1 MSRSRIWSMLVIPA
15 LVLLAGGKTPA
26 AQTQHAD
33 AAKPA
38 AAAAAAAPAGDEK
51 VARGRY
57 IVEEVAMC
65 GRCHSPVDQHGIRD
79 TTHWLQGGAVG
90 LAPTVA
96 TDNWA
101 IVAPRLAGAP
111 PGTDEQIVHL
121 LMTGESRNFGR
132 QLRQPM
138 PQFRMAQADAE
149 AVLAYLK
156 SLGLHGVST
165 H

>member
-1 MSRSRIWSMLVIPA
+1 MSRSRIWSMLVIPVF
-15 LVLLAGGKTPA
+15 VLLAGGNSPA
-26 AQTQHAD
+26 AQAQQGD

-38 AAAAAAAPAGDEK
+38 AAPTQGDK

-65 GRCHSPVDQHGIRD
+65 GRCHSPVDMHGNRD

-111 PGTDEQIVHL
+111 PGTAEQFTHL
-121 LMTGESRNFGR
+121 LMTGESRNNGR
-132 QLRQPM
+132 PLRQPM
-138 PQFRMAQADAE
+138 PQFRMSKDDAE
-149 AVLAYLK
+149 SVLAYLK
-156 SLGLHGVST
+156 SLGAHPFST

>member
-1 MSRSRIWSMLVIPA
+1 MSRSRIWSMLAVPA
-15 LVLLAGGKTPA
+15 VALLVAAQPLV

-33 AAKPA
+33 AAGKPA
-38 AAAAAAAPAGDEK
+38 AAATDDK

-65 GRCHSPVDQHGIRD
+65 GRCHSPVDQHGNRD

-101 IVAPRLAGAP
+101 IVAPRLAGTP
-111 PGTDEQIVHL
+111 PGTDEQFMHL
-121 LMTGESRNFGR
+121 LMTGESRNNGR
-132 QLRQPM
+132 PLRQPM
-138 PQFRMAQADAE
+138 PQFRMSRADAE

-156 SLGLHGVST
+156 SLGT
-165 H
+165 HQGGTN

>member
-1 MSRSRIWSMLVIPA
+1 MFRSKMWSMLVVPA
-15 LVLLAGGKTPA
+15 FALLTGAYQPA
-26 AQTQHAD
+26 VVHAQQHTD
-33 AAKPA
+33 AAK
-38 AAAAAAAPAGDEK
+38 AAAPATDEK

-65 GRCHSPVDQHGIRD
+65 GRCHSPVDQHGNRD

-96 TDNWA
+96 TENWA
-101 IVAPRLAGAP
+101 IVAPRIAGTP

-121 LMTGESRNFGR
+121 LMTGESRNNGR
-132 QLRQPM
+132 PLRQPM
-138 PQFRMAQADAE
+138 PQFRMSQADAE

-156 SLGLHGVST
+156 SLGT
-165 H
+165 HHSGTH

>member
-1 MSRSRIWSMLVIPA
+1 MARSRIWSMLVIPA
-15 LVLLAGGKTPA
+15 FVLLAGGNAPT

-38 AAAAAAAPAGDEK
+38 AAPAAPAGDEK

-65 GRCHSPVDQHGIRD
+65 GRCHSPVDQHGVRD

-111 PGTDEQIVHL
+111 PGTDEQFVHL
-121 LMTGESRNFGR
+121 LMTGESRNNGR
-132 QLRQPM
+132 HLRQPM

-156 SLGLHGVST
+156 SLGVHSVTT